1 MKLIRTALFLALVS
15 ILSIGTAFAQS
26 NGSIGGTVT
35 DANGA
40 IIPGATVTAVAA
52 DLKQK
57 QSITNSKGEYNI
69 NGLLPG
75 KYTLKAIAPT
85 FGLYENMDV
94 VVTAGD
100 KNEMFVVLSA
110 ATVQETLDVSVR
122 EEISNDA
129 DNNKDA
135 TVLTGKDIDALQD
148 DPDELQAPPPGRASH
163 AARFAGLR
171 SAGRAVCR

>member
-1 MKLIRTALFLALVS
+1 MKLIRTALFLA
-15 ILSIGTAFAQS
+15 IFTALSIGTAFAQA

-57 QSITNSKGEYNI
+57 QSISNAKGEYNI
-69 NGLLPG
+69 TGLLPG

-94 VVTAGD
+94 VVTAGE
-100 KNEMFVVLSA
+100 KNEMFVILTA
-110 ATVQETLDVSVR
+110 ATVQENVDVSLNEQV
-122 EEISNDA
+122 STDSDA
-129 DNNKDA
+129 NKDA
-135 TVLTGKDIDALQD
+135 TVLKGADLDALPD
-148 DPDELQAPPPGRASH
+148 DPDELQAALQ
-163 AARFAGLR
+163 AL
-171 SAGRAVCR
+171 